1 MNVLFAESPKCF
13 RKIAVRFLCLFF
25 VTAIFSG
32 GNISFLHTSDFAAH
46 SQVFYQSEAQ
56 NVQKTDNIKIQT
68 NEVRKKLWTISLNR
82 KYRSGK
88 IYFVKEG
95 VAHVRMTKYLKG
107 KPLKI
112 NVIEVNTK
120 INPNVKIAP
129 ATAGSKL
136 AKKAAIL
143 SISQKSNAFAAVN
156 GSYFKPQTG
165 VPLGILMIDK
175 KLLTGPIYDR
185 AALGIF
191 EDGYKIDRVALN
203 ANINYLG
210 KTLKVHNINQ
220 PRMLSTNVL
229 VYTPDWGNISPKIP
243 KYGIN
248 VVIQNGKI
256 TQKTY
261 SQVQIPTNGF
271 VISAPEKAVNEF
283 FTTPT
288 QNKKLFAKKQNTE
301 ITLDIKTNPDWDN
314 VKHII
319 GGGPMLIK
327 DGKIFVDY
335 IDEKLKPIAGKN
347 PRTAVGYTKDNN
359 LVIVTVDG
367 REETSVGAGLFEIA
381 EIMRSFECEYAMNL
395 DGGGSSVM
403 QINGRI
409 VNSPSVKGG
418 IAISN
423 ALVLNCEN
431 TALTYAN

>member
-1 MNVLFAESPKCF
+1 MNVLFAESSKCF

-32 GNISFLHTSDFAAH
+32 GNISFLHTSDFSAH
-46 SQVFYQSEAQ
+46 SQVFYSSETENIQRAE
-56 NVQKTDNIKIQT
+56 NIKLQT
-68 NEVRKKLWTISLNR
+68 KEVRKKLWTISLNR
-82 KYRSGK
+82 KYRNGK
-88 IYFVKEG
+88 IRFVKEG
-95 VAHVRMTKYLKG
+95 VAHVRMTKYLRG

-129 ATAGSKL
+129 ATAGTKL
-136 AKKAAIL
+136 AKKSAIL
-143 SISQKSNAFAAVN
+143 NISQKSKAFAAVN

-229 VYTPDWGNISPKIP
+229 VYTSDWGNISPKIP

-248 VVIQNGKI
+248 VVIQDGKI
-256 TQKTY
+256 LQKTY
-261 SQVQIPTNGF
+261 SQVQIPANGF
-271 VISAPEKAVNEF
+271 VISAPEKTINEF
-283 FTTPT
+283 FTAP
-288 QNKKLFAKKQNTE
+288 NKKFFAKKQNTR
-301 ITLDIKTNPDWDN
+301 IKLDIKTNPEWEN
-314 VKHII
+314 VLHII
-319 GGGPMLIK
+319 GGGPMLVK
-327 DGKIFVDY
+327 DGKVFVDY

-347 PRTAVGYTKDNN
+347 PRTAVGYTKENN

-367 REETSVGAGLFEIA
+367 REESSVGAGLFEIA
-381 EIMRSFECEYAMNL
+381 EIMRSFECEYAINL

-403 QINGRI
+403 QINGKI

-431 TALTYAN
+431 TAISYAD